1 VSPSLTQS
9 SKQPPSIFT
18 FDLFDTLITR
28 NVLRPEDIFKKVG
41 RRLRA
46 AALWPHSEERF
57 SRERIAAGTRTL
69 RRLRVEEITL
79 TQIYETLA
87 ANAGWSE
94 EQAVQAMALEIAEEL
109 AAMRPIAEMRDRFNA
124 LDTASKAIVSD
135 TYYSQSTIKQML
147 ERCGIECPP
156 DRVFLSSTL
165 DKRKSTGRLFPY
177 VAQQLDTATGDILH
191 TGDNEHSDL
200 KSAQSQGFAA
210 ERYIGSLPNRYESI
224 LRAADPDIDTSISGA
239 LRIARLAFS
248 KGSEIERTLWDTGTQ
263 VAGPILFGYVAW
275 VLETDKTQGIK
286 HLYFLA
292 RDGQILLELARRI
305 DPTLPTSYLFASRQ
319 AWHLPSIDSAV
330 NEQAL
335 SWLADEHALFTLR
348 SVLARVNVRPDEVA
362 SALQTHGIDAAAWDK
377 PVGDR
382 TRLIELLTDPA
393 LRILIAERAQ
403 QARGRLVK
411 YLNAEGVLK
420 VSHIGIVDLGW
431 NGRLQRSLLR
441 VLEIASPDAERRVDG
456 FYLSLKKGSHSETRS
471 IFHAYYDP
479 GLAWDQGL
487 ALMMELFC
495 SADHGGLLGFT
506 EDAEG
511 KIHPMFAQGQNEAV
525 LAWGLRTLHAATL
538 AAADHI
544 LALGQE
550 KNLSPAEMAKHLKQ
564 PALAALNQ
572 LVTHPSKHEAEAL
585 GRFPF
590 NLHHAEVLEM
600 APQMSV
606 GNTLATILPASIRAK
621 QRTLWMQGTLV
632 RSLSRFTPLAL
643 RVFRLREAAIRRL
656 HRG

>member
-9 SKQPPSIFT
+9 SKQRPSIFT

-46 AALWPHSEERF
+46 AALWSHSEERF

-94 EQAVQAMALEIAEEL
+94 EQAVQAMALEIEEEL

-210 ERYIGSLPNRYESI
+210 ERYIGSRPNRYESI

-248 KGSEIERTLWDTGTQ
+248 KGSEINR
-263 VAGPILFGYVAW
+263 
-275 VLETDKTQGIK
+275 
-286 HLYFLA
+286 A
-292 RDGQILLELARRI
+292 RAVGHRHTSRR
-305 DPTLPTSYLFASRQ
+305 P
-319 AWHLPSIDSAV
+319 
-330 NEQAL
+330 
-335 SWLADEHALFTLR
+335 
-348 SVLARVNVRPDEVA
+348 
-362 SALQTHGIDAAAWDK
+362 
-377 PVGDR
+377 
-382 TRLIELLTDPA
+382 
-393 LRILIAERAQ
+393 
-403 QARGRLVK
+403 
-411 YLNAEGVLK
+411 
-420 VSHIGIVDLGW
+420 
-431 NGRLQRSLLR
+431 
-441 VLEIASPDAERRVDG
+441 
-456 FYLSLKKGSHSETRS
+456 HS
-471 IFHAYYDP
+471 F
-479 GLAWDQGL
+479 W
-487 ALMMELFC
+487 
-495 SADHGGLLGFT
+495 
-506 EDAEG
+506 
-511 KIHPMFAQGQNEAV
+511 
-525 LAWGLRTLHAATL
+525 
-538 AAADHI
+538 
-544 LALGQE
+544 
-550 KNLSPAEMAKHLKQ
+550 
-564 PALAALNQ
+564 
-572 LVTHPSKHEAEAL
+572 
-585 GRFPF
+585 
-590 NLHHAEVLEM
+590 
-600 APQMSV
+600 
-606 GNTLATILPASIRAK
+606 
-621 QRTLWMQGTLV
+621 
-632 RSLSRFTPLAL
+632 
-643 RVFRLREAAIRRL
+643 IRRL
-656 HRG
+656 GARNSQDARHTTPLFSCARWSDFARTGATDRSHLTYVVPLCLTASLASSFHRFGSE